1 MQVSV
6 ESTGTIGR
14 RLTIAVPAER
24 LEKAVS
30 TRLARLSRQ
39 VKMPGFRKGK
49 IPLKMIEAQYGDQVL
64 DEAASELIRSTLIE
78 ALEQESLKPAGQAQ
92 KIEPKRLQRGA
103 EFEYIVE
110 LEVYPEVQKRDLFG
124 CTMERPVV
132 EITDEDV
139 DRTIETIRKQRSS
152 WSSVEREAKEG
163 DQLVADFVGKLDGE
177 PFEGGS
183 ASRTPIVLGSKSL
196 IAGFEDG
203 LLGARA
209 GDEKTL
215 DLTFPQDYGNQEL
228 AGKAV
233 QFEVTVHEVQEQQ
246 LPEIDAEFIK
256 QMGVEN
262 GEIGAFHE
270 EVKGNLGSEKEQRI
284 RDYLRLQV
292 EDALIEGNPVEIPKS
307 LLDAEINKLQQSYTQ
322 GKMDDKLAVSLR
334 EVFAKQ
340 AGRRVVLG
348 LVLGDIIRDKKLT
361 VDAAKIRARVE
372 EMAAGYESPEQ
383 VISWHYADKS
393 RLSGVESMVLEE
405 EIVALLMNDATVKE
419 KKMSFQDLLGISGA
433 NPQS

>member
-6 ESTGTIGR
+6 ESTGAIGR

-30 TRLARLSRQ
+30 TRLVRLSKQ
-39 VKMPGFRKGK
+39 VKMSGFRKGK
-49 IPLKMIEAQYGDQVL
+49 IPLKIIEAQYGAQVL
-64 DEAASELIRSTLIE
+64 DEAASELIRSTLTE

-92 KIEPKRLQRGA
+92 KIEPKHLERGA

-110 LEVYPEVQKRDLFG
+110 LEVYPEVQKRDLSG

-132 EITDEDV
+132 EINDEDM

-152 WSSVEREAKEG
+152 WSSVKRDAKEG
-163 DQLVADFVGKLDGE
+163 DQLLVDFVGKLDGE

-203 LLGARA
+203 LMGAKA
-209 GDEKTL
+209 GDEKIL
-215 DLTFPQDYGNQEL
+215 DLTFPKDYGNKEL

-256 QMGVEN
+256 QMGVES
-262 GEIGAFHE
+262 GEVDAFHE
-270 EVKGNLGSEKEQRI
+270 EIKGNLGREKEQRI
-284 RDYLRLQV
+284 RDYLRTQV

-307 LLDAEINKLQQSYTQ
+307 LLDEEIDRLQQSYTQ
-322 GKMDDKLAVSLR
+322 GKIDDKMAASLR
-334 EVFAKQ
+334 EVFTKQ
-340 AGRRVVLG
+340 AERRVVLG
-348 LVLGDIIRDKKLT
+348 LVLSDIVRDKKLT
-361 VDAAKIRARVE
+361 ADAAKVRARIE

-393 RLSGVESMVLEE
+393 RLGGVESMVLEE
-405 EIVALLMNDATVKE
+405 EVVALLMDDATVKE
-419 KKMSFQDLLGISGA
+419 KKMSFQDLLGISSA